1 LAARRLG
8 ICADCVRT
16 APGDLGRRARAVL
29 DLAAAA
35 AQETEDDPEN
45 LITRNGL
52 LRLLD
57 KRPDSANDVSATIGV
72 QMTTEWAAKIAEA
85 LKR

>member
-1 LAARRLG
+1 
-8 ICADCVRT
+8 
-16 APGDLGRRARAVL
+16 VL

-35 AQETEDDPEN
+35 AQETGDDPEK

-57 KRPDSANDVSATIGV
+57 KRPDSASNVSATIGV
-72 QMTTEWAAKIAEA
+72 QVTTEWAAKIAEA
-85 LKR
+85 LK